1 MKFLVCI
8 LFLGLAAAGI
18 VEVEDCGKYCT
29 TTIYV
34 LCTIVHL
41 MNCLHFLYCVHGTI
55 NVLYT
60 I

>member
-29 TTIYV
+29 TYNFCTVYNCTFNESVDVRCLV
-34 LCTIVHL
+34 L
-41 MNCLHFLYCVHGTI
+41 
-55 NVLYT
+55 
-60 I
+60 

>member
-41 MNCLHFLYCVHGTI
+41 TNCLHCTI
-55 NVLYT
+55 SVLCTWYN
-60 I
+60 